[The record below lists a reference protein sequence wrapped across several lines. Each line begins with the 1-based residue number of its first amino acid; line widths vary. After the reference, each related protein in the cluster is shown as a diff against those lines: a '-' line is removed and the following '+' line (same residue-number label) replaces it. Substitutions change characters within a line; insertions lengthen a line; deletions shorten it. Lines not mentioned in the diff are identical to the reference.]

1 MTSEPSLERLEQDVM
16 LRIATHRRL
25 DTTSR
30 SAVPIGVV
38 VMACALIAGLGVG
51 VARAQQHQHRILASE
66 AVVLGEDAL
75 LAPSSLLVSGP

>member
-1 MTSEPSLERLEQDVM
+1 M
-16 LRIATHRRL
+16 LRITAHRRL

-51 VARAQQHQHRILASE
+51 VARAQQQHQHRILASE
-66 AVVLGEDAL
+66 AVVLGDDAR